1 MTIRV
6 QDLGKTAEDLITR
19 PVGRRYYSAA
29 MKRIGSAMKGEV
41 IVLDFEGIRVMDP
54 SFADEFMV
62 KMVDA
67 SREKDFYVRLKNLSR
82 STEGNVRTVFDSYAE
97 YAGREYVLPVEE
109 ALSDGTNYLGRMD
122 RSSREVLDFI
132 RVQKSVSRELVL
144 EKYPGCAS
152 ILTHLEELRLIRAD
166 EHEARYYPVL

>member
-29 MKRIGSAMKGEV
+29 MKKIDSAMKGEV
-41 IVLDFEGIRVMDP
+41 VVLDFEGIRVMDP

-62 KMVDA
+62 KMMDA

-82 STEGNVRTVFDSYAE
+82 STEGNVRTVLDSYAD
-97 YAGREYVLPVEE
+97 YAGRDYVLPVEE

-122 RSSREVLDFI
+122 GEAREVLDFI
-132 RVQKSVSRELVL
+132 RVQKSVSRALVL
-144 EKYPGCAS
+144 EKYPGCDSLLAR
-152 ILTHLEELRLIRAD
+152 LETLRLIRAD
-166 EHEARYYPVL
+166 DHEARYYPVL